1 MIKEE
6 KKIQFIILWKNLQK
20 KQIYMIHLG
29 RERVLQVPGPVPQE
43 VGPQEEQRQRPL
55 RLLQN
60 QRGVCRPLH
69 G

>member
-1 MIKEE
+1 MIKEGKKSIHYFME
-6 KKIQFIILWKNLQK
+6 KSTK